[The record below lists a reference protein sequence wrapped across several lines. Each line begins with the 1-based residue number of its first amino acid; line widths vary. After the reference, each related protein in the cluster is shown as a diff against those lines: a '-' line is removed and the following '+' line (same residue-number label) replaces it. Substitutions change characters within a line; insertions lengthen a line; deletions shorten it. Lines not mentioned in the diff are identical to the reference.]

1 MCINLA
7 RIQEPNAS
15 VFNFY
20 VLRVLTLD
28 FVFNLLV
35 ETEMMRQNNAKKQN
49 RTLSRDLYS
58 KNLAYEIVSGGQRY
72 DHETPILRQLKWL
85 PVKQHL
91 FLIYHYPIMASK
103 FMNCLVPEY
112 LSDQFIK
119 RSSVSTSCSRNSQLL
134 NIPLFRSATGQRNFY
149 YRTVSL
155 WNALPQNIKLSQ
167 SLAQFKTDEK

>member
-28 FVFNLLV
+28 FVFNLVV
-35 ETEMMRQNNAKKQN
+35 ETEMMRQNNAKKQS

-85 PVKQHL
+85 SVKQHL
-91 FLIYHYPIMASK
+91 FYHYPIMASK

-149 YRTVSL
+149 YRIVSL

>member
-35 ETEMMRQNNAKKQN
+35 ETEIMRQNNAKKQN

-91 FLIYHYPIMASK
+91 FYITTQLWH
-103 FMNCLVPEY
+103 L
-112 LSDQFIK
+112 
-119 RSSVSTSCSRNSQLL
+119 NS
-134 NIPLFRSATGQRNFY
+134 
-149 YRTVSL
+149 
-155 WNALPQNIKLSQ
+155 
-167 SLAQFKTDEK
+167 